1 MEKEKYHFAYVMDQQ
16 VGLKTHALNI
26 ERVSQSQPDIQTTF
40 VPVCY
45 VSENAPLARLPL
57 LPGSVRSTLRGTS
70 EIRSGLGELN
80 NYDAILWATWAAKSA
95 LDCVERWPAYW
106 MMDMTPKQMEDMG
119 EHYGYSSGRANFMQS
134 FKRRSTDRL
143 YSSVRHFFPW
153 STFVADSLVS
163 DYGIPTAKITVT
175 SPGTNTTLF
184 SPLSVK
190 TPSEKVRIL
199 FVGGDFERKGGDL
212 LKAWAEQTVNR
223 QNVELHIVTRDN
235 IAPGPNLHIHHNIT
249 NNSPE
254 LVALYQQ
261 ADIFVLPTRADC
273 YSLVSMEAMSCGV
286 PVVISNLGGISDI
299 VTDTET
305 GFLMPPG
312 DGAAMGKHL
321 DLLVTDSKLRQSMGQ
336 KSREKALNLF
346 DSTKNI
352 ESLLQKMREGC

>member
-26 ERVSQSQPDIQTTF
+26 ARVSESQKDIQTTF

-45 VSENAPLARLPL
+45 AEETAPLSRLPI
-57 LPGSVRSTLRGTS
+57 LPESVRSVIRGTS
-70 EIRSGLGELN
+70 EIRSGLGESN
-80 NYDAILWATWAAKSA
+80 HYDAVLWATWAAKSA

-106 MMDMTPKQMEDMG
+106 MMDMTPDQMRDMG
-119 EHYGYSSGRANFMQS
+119 EHYGYSNRRANFMQS
-134 FKRRSTDRL
+134 FKRRATDRL
-143 YSSVRHFFPW
+143 YSNVRHFFPW

-163 DYGIPTAKITVT
+163 DYGISADKITVT

-184 SPLSVK
+184 APP
-190 TPSEKVRIL
+190 TEKKSDGPVRIL

-212 LKAWAEQTVNR
+212 LKAWAENKK
-223 QNVELHIVTRDN
+223 NVELHIVTRDD
-235 IAPGPNLHIHHNIT
+235 IAPTPNLHIHKNIT

-254 LVALYQQ
+254 LIALYQQ

-286 PVVISNLGGISDI
+286 PVVISNIGGISDI

-312 DGAAMGKHL
+312 DGNAMGKHL
-321 DLLVTDSKLRQSMGQ
+321 DLLVSDNNLRHSMGQ
-336 KSREKALNLF
+336 KSREKALEKF